1 MQNLSINQ
9 LHTDVSIP
17 RVEFNAETGH
27 CLLAG
32 EAYMEQPYVFY
43 KPLYEWLNTY
53 IKEVKQP
60 IFFEIRLTYF
70 NTSSS
75 KFVLDILRILKR
87 YEIEGGEVRLQW
99 YLRAIDEDMR
109 EEIED
114 FALTSGLHIYVVD
127 V

>member
-43 KPLYEWLNTY
+43 KPLYEWLNSY
-53 IKEVKQP
+53 IKEVRKP
-60 IFFEIRLTYF
+60 IFFEVKLTYF

-87 YEIEGGEVRLQW
+87 YEIEGGGVHLKW

-114 FALTSGLHIYVVD
+114 FSITSGLDIQVVD